1 MIPKERG
8 RNMSR
13 NLYQKLIESALS
25 EAQVEAL
32 LFWQLSLP
40 AERID
45 CTLVS
50 ECLSFLDPDAP
61 GMDAKRKA
69 EIGAGLRGMRRSVV
83 YKRNTHRSPRRLLVI
98 AALMLLMLAL
108 AASAVA
114 YIYSRGVLNFNVDF
128 GYGTEITGQE
138 GAEKLVTSGN
148 LAHLELD
155 HVIIDVLEAACD
167 GTELRIVYRLTSK
180 VGDCYISEHAV
191 DSYIVPGT
199 EEDVVHMCD
208 FVSVNGQKA
217 YFYDD
222 YEMLGE
228 RTNEVLYYLQ
238 SNILDW
244 GVDVSEAEQLE
255 IGLPCLGVPEY
266 GREPEMVRF
275 TIPSAIT
282 EDMIRGARLV
292 SANAGGYA
300 VTLETARFTPLS
312 GYVQFFV
319 EGIQRE
325 QLWEIAEGW
334 GWAVDADGNKIQ
346 GGRLEGVDKAE
357 NGTRISFFIMPP
369 QDGWMEEI
377 RYVYQM
383 IDGNDWTFDVRLD
396 ER

>member
-1 MIPKERG
+1 
-8 RNMSR
+8 MSGK
-13 NLYQKLIESALS
+13 LYRILTEGALD
-25 EAQVEAL
+25 ETQVEAL
-32 LFWQLSLP
+32 LSWQLSLP
-40 AERID
+40 AEKID

-50 ECLSFLDPDAP
+50 ECLAFLDPDAP
-61 GMDAKRKA
+61 GMDFKRKW
-69 EIGAGLRGMRRSVV
+69 EIREKLRAMSGSRRSVV
-83 YKRNTHRSPRRLLVI
+83 RKHTHRSPRRMLVI

-138 GAEKLVTSGN
+138 GAQELVTSGN
-148 LAHLELD
+148 LAHLELE

-180 VGDCYISEHAV
+180 VGDCYMSEHAV

-208 FVSVNGQKA
+208 FVSVNGEDA
-217 YFYDD
+217 YFYDT
-222 YEMLGE
+222 YETLGDQP
-228 RTNEVLYYLQ
+228 NEVLYYLQ

-244 GVDVSEAEQLE
+244 GVDVSGTAEIE

-266 GREPEMVRF
+266 GKEPEMVRF

-282 EDMIRGARLV
+282 ADMIRGAQLEAA
-292 SANAGGYA
+292 SAGGYA
-300 VTLETARFTPLS
+300 VTMETARFTPLS

-334 GWAVDADGNKIQ
+334 GWAVDADGNKIE
-346 GGRLEGVDKAE
+346 GARLEGVDKAE
-357 NGTRISFFIMPP
+357 TGTRISFFIMPP
-369 QDGWMEEI
+369 QDGWMDEI

-383 IDGNDWTFDVRLD
+383 IDENDWTFDVRLD
-396 ER
+396 AP